1 MNDSALQA
9 ATKPIE
15 ELDSV
20 VVRFAGDSGDGMQLA
35 GTQLTNTSALAGNDV
50 ATFPDFPAEIRA
62 PKGTLAGVSGF
73 QVHFASRDIYTP
85 GDLVDVLVAMNPAAL
100 SENLRF
106 LQPHGTLIVDEDAF
120 DARSLKLA
128 RVASNPLED
137 GSLDEYQVIRV
148 PLTSLT
154 RAAVE
159 GDGVGRKL
167 ATRCRNF
174 FAMGL
179 IYWLYGRDLE
189 PTLRWVRKR
198 FRDRPEVLDADVKAL
213 RTGWNFGET
222 TEALTRSYRVPPAAL
237 EPGEYRNITGNQAL
251 ACGLI
256 AAAELSGKQLFYG
269 SYPITPASD
278 ILHELAR
285 HKRFGVRTF
294 QAEDEIAAATSAIGA
309 AYGGAMAVTA
319 SSGPGIALKT
329 EAMGLAVMFELPM
342 LVLSIQRGGPS
353 TGLPTKPEQSDL
365 LQVMFGRSGE
375 APLPVLAASGPTDCF
390 DVVLEAWRIA
400 TRLMTPV
407 VVLSDA
413 FVANGAEP
421 WRLPDVAGLEPIEV
435 VHPGVGGGRPV
446 SSPSLPHESGGK
458 ARGNGGKAGGAA
470 SPASSPPSR
479 GVTGFRPYARDEWLA
494 RPWALP
500 GTPGLMH
507 RVGSLEKQDGTGNVS
522 YDPDNHEHMVKLRAR
537 KVANA
542 VNLIPDLEVTG
553 PESGKLLVL
562 SWGGTLGVCRE
573 AVERVRSGGAHGKGT
588 GGAGGNGTGGAH
600 GNGAGAVAHAHL
612 RHLNPL
618 PANTGEVLA
627 RYERVLVPELNL
639 GQLALLLRA
648 RYLVDV
654 VSLGKVRGRPFWVKD
669 VIGAIEEM
677 LV

>member
-9 ATKPIE
+9 TAKPIE

-120 DARSLKLA
+120 DARGLKLA
-128 RVASNPLED
+128 RVESNPLED

-159 GDGVGRKL
+159 GAGVGRKL

-179 IYWLYGRDLE
+179 IYWLYGRDLG
-189 PTLRWVRKR
+189 PTLRWVRHR
-198 FRDRPEVLDADVKAL
+198 FRDRPEVRDADVEAL

-222 TEALTRSYRVPPAAL
+222 TEALTRSYHVPPAAL

-390 DVVLEAWRIA
+390 DIILEAWRIA

-421 WRLPDVAGLEPIEV
+421 WRLPDVAGFEPIEV
-435 VHPGVGGGRPV
+435 SHPGAGGGQPAP
-446 SSPSLPHESGGK
+446 SPSLPRES
-458 ARGNGGKAGGAA
+458 GGKAGGAA
-470 SPASSPPSR
+470 SSADA
-479 GVTGFRPYARDEWLA
+479 GFRPYARDEWLA

-507 RVGSLEKQDGTGNVS
+507 RIGSLEKQDGVGNVS
-522 YDPDNHEHMVKLRAR
+522 YDPDNHEHMVKLRAQ

-562 SWGGTLGVCRE
+562 SWGGTLGVCRQ
-573 AVERVRSGGAHGKGT
+573 AVERVRAG
-588 GGAGGNGTGGAH
+588 GGAGGNGI
-600 GNGAGAVAHAHL
+600 GAVAHAHL

-669 VIGAIEEM
+669 VTGVIEEM
-677 LV
+677 LA